1 VKLFDSKKR
10 PLGRSIEPTIEN
22 SAGNPIAMVTGIGR
36 FGWALCVLFLLAPL
50 GMSESAQRHHSN
62 QSHPDDAPQIII
74 DQHQGLLIETSLNIT
89 GEYIDEE
96 LPIEMTWKIFNSLEL
111 IAEGDLIS
119 HLIETDDLHESSR
132 DSWQFS
138 LNLNFT
144 SYAPCS
150 CILEIEG
157 TDTNNR
163 IDIAQLILFSQSDN
177 QEEQLAPSIILK
189 VPSEQLTGDVDL
201 EAIAM
206 DDEGFVGVQW
216 SISNNSEIAMSCI
229 QTWIGTPESIQWNN
243 LTPPILQVNP
253 TWSLDSTAYD
263 DGVYSLIVRAF
274 SEDGLYSPCACQS
287 IGIDNHAPTAQID
300 GPSDLI
306 EYSGTILFDGTGSSD
321 QFWGREELVFLWV
334 LENELGEKTI
344 ESGSDLRTF
353 EVDAS
358 QSGNFTLTLTVADGA
373 GFSDSISHQFNISN
387 DVPTAALRIGGQ
399 ALADGDEITLVDD
412 EQWLL
417 ECGDSIDSD
426 NDKSGLICTWYVD
439 GEPIMTG
446 WERQLQKPDDT
457 STSHTLMLEVTDDDG
472 AVDTI
477 MVTFGIQ
484 GTSSDPMYNSDT
496 EGGFGFW
503 ILMVITAVS
512 LAFGT
517 TMILIRNFS
526 GHSASIPKWKRE

>member
-1 VKLFDSKKR
+1 
-10 PLGRSIEPTIEN
+10 
-22 SAGNPIAMVTGIGR
+22 MVTGIGR

-96 LPIEMTWKIFNSLEL
+96 LPIAMTWKIFNSLEL

-300 GPSDLI
+300 GPSDL
-306 EYSGTILFDGTGSSD
+306 
-321 QFWGREELVFLWV
+321 
-334 LENELGEKTI
+334 
-344 ESGSDLRTF
+344 
-353 EVDAS
+353 
-358 QSGNFTLTLTVADGA
+358 
-373 GFSDSISHQFNISN
+373 
-387 DVPTAALRIGGQ
+387 
-399 ALADGDEITLVDD
+399 
-412 EQWLL
+412 
-417 ECGDSIDSD
+417 
-426 NDKSGLICTWYVD
+426 
-439 GEPIMTG
+439 
-446 WERQLQKPDDT
+446 
-457 STSHTLMLEVTDDDG
+457 
-472 AVDTI
+472 
-477 MVTFGIQ
+477 
-484 GTSSDPMYNSDT
+484 
-496 EGGFGFW
+496 
-503 ILMVITAVS
+503 
-512 LAFGT
+512 
-517 TMILIRNFS
+517 
-526 GHSASIPKWKRE
+526 